1 MPRLALGCAG
11 ALAAALVLAAPAPAL
26 VPAAPAAAQRSVA
39 MKATAPE
46 KMSPPGESAAM
57 RDCDKQAMRQHVK
70 MEDRARFVKDCV
82 ASKMK

>member
-11 ALAAALVLAAPAPAL
+11 ALAAALVLAAPT
-26 VPAAPAAAQRSVA
+26 AAQTSDA

-57 RDCDKQAMRQHVK
+57 CDCDKQAMRQHVK